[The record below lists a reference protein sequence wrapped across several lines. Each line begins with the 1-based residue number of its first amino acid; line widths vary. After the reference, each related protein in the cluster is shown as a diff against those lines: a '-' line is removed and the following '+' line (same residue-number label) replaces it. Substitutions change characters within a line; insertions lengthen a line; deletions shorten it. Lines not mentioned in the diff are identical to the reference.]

1 MGFGVYREK
10 GEEDM
15 TKARARQRA
24 KARAAQKLKKREAN
38 ADRTEKTIPHGQFDP
53 GSGSIKGPRGNTN
66 ANFGAARRGAAR
78 GG

>member
-1 MGFGVYREK
+1 
-10 GEEDM
+10 M

-24 KARAAQKLKKREAN
+24 KAKAAQKIKKRQAN

-53 GSGSIKGPRGNTN
+53 GSGSIKGPRGNPT
-66 ANFGAARRGAAR
+66 ATFGKARRGPAR

>member
-1 MGFGVYREK
+1 
-10 GEEDM
+10 M

-24 KARAAQKLKKREAN
+24 KANAAKKLKKRQAN
-38 ADRTEKTIPHGQFDP
+38 TDRTEKTISHGQFDP
-53 GSGSIKGPRGNTN
+53 GSGSIKGPRGNAT